1 MSLSQVR
8 MLWYEELA
16 NDRTGQIKALA
27 DFLGYFLTQ
36 QQFEMYLYLYLYLYL
51 CLYLYLYL

>member
-16 NDRTGQIKALA
+16 NDRTGQIRALA
-27 DFLGYFLTQ
+27 DFLGYSLTK
-36 QQFEMYLYLYLYLYL
+36 QQFEMYLCLHLYLYLYLYL
-51 CLYLYLYL
+51 